1 MKEDMFRN
9 LAKNIKE
16 QVEKLEV
23 LDIYTNKHIH
33 NVPRITL
40 KLCEKLGIGE
50 DKTRFYMNCAYL
62 HDIGKIFTP
71 HEILQKPEKLTN
83 EEYEI
88 MKQHTVKGYELC
100 MAHEDLKKYAKAV
113 KYHHEN
119 EDGTGYP
126 EKLKGNEIP
135 VEAKIVKVA
144 DIYDAISSRR
154 QYKPEIK
161 RLDAIKIIEEEVK
174 KGKVNSKIFNAL
186 IDVAIDEIREE
197 NGEKEEINELE
208 KMKIKGFTCK

>member
-1 MKEDMFRN
+1 MNENMFKM

-16 QVEKLEV
+16 QVEKLER

-33 NVPRITL
+33 NVPKITL
-40 KLCEKLGIGE
+40 KLCKKLGLEE
-50 DKTRFYMNCAYL
+50 DKTRFYINCAYL

-71 HEILQKPEKLTN
+71 HEILQKPGKLTN
-83 EEYEI
+83 KEFDI
-88 MKQHTVKGYELC
+88 MKQHTIKGYELC
-100 MAHEDLKKYAKAV
+100 MSHEDLKKYANAV

-126 EKLKGNEIP
+126 DKLKGEAIP
-135 VEAKIVKVA
+135 LEAKIVKVA

-161 RLDAIKIIEEEVK
+161 RLDAIKIIDEEVK
-174 KGKVNSKIFNAL
+174 RGKVNSKIFNAL
-186 IDVAIDEIREE
+186 IDVAIDEIKDE
-197 NGEKEEINELE
+197 NGEKEEICELE
-208 KMKIKGFTCK
+208 NMKK